1 MVWFL
6 VIYLILVYLILV
18 FWYRLRQSDKVLEE
32 VMKKELREDKLFTE
46 EE

>member
-1 MVWFL
+1 MVWF

-32 VMKKELREDKLFTE
+32 SMRKELREDKLFTKE
-46 EE
+46 E